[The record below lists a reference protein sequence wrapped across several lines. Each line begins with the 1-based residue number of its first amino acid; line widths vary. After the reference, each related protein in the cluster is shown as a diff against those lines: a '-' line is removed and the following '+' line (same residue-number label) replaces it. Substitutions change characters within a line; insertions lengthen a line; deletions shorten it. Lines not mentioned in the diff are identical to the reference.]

1 MQLRPIGNVSPTS
14 PLNVAPRRPTSTTNV
29 GGLNGLGTPT
39 PKAPTTTLG
48 GVAATP
54 TTPNTGIGTIDQNVL
69 GNYQDE
75 ILGSPMGQS
84 ATGIYSSQSG
94 LLAAQRADAIQ
105 RAIISSGYSP
115 QMSGSLAS
123 YAGDI
128 TPDTLTAA
136 AANPMSQ
143 RAQLELQLNQANQN
157 LPYDL
162 AASGAGR
169 SGASAIQQGNLQRQY
184 QTSTYQNEQ
193 NLLNAI
199 YGAAN
204 TYAGG
209 IANAQ
214 NQYQN
219 SLAYAGNLLA
229 QMPGYSASIDPSAAA
244 STLAPASPPVA
255 GYAPAPIPETPTQQ
269 AVGRAIAAVSK
280 PTIKTPNLALAI
292 HSLSRARL

>member
-1 MQLRPIGNVSPTS
+1 MQLRPIGSPMT
-14 PLNVAPRRPTSTTNV
+14 PTNIVIKKPASTTNV
-29 GGLNGLGTPT
+29 GGLGGLTT
-39 PKAPTTTLG
+39 APKAPTTTLG
-48 GVAATP
+48 GAAATP
-54 TTPNTGIGTIDQNVL
+54 TTPVANTGIGTIDPNVL
-69 GNYQDE
+69 GNYQNE

-84 ATGIYSSQSG
+84 ATGIYSAQSG
-94 LLAAQRADAIQ
+94 LLASQRADAIQ
-105 RAIISSGYSP
+105 RAIISAGYSP
-115 QMSGSLAS
+115 QLTGSLAS
-123 YAGDI
+123 YAGDV

-143 RAQLELQLNQANQN
+143 KAQLDLQLSQANQN
-157 LPYDL
+157 MPYDL

-169 SGASAIQQGNLQRQY
+169 SGAAAIQQGNLQRQY

-204 TYAGG
+204 TYTGG

-214 NQYQN
+214 SAYQN

-244 STLAPASPPVA
+244 STLAPAAPPVA
-255 GYAPAPIPETPTQQ
+255 GYTPSIPAETPTQQ

-280 PTIKTPNLALAI
+280 PTASTPNLALAI